1 MKKFFTV
8 IYLIAFCFIAVI
20 SMTNSAAAA
29 GSNDFVKHSMAARQK
44 QAAQRDRIVN
54 QRRYAL
60 EKQARDWQKRRN
72 PLDELFSHHKNKKF
86 HGEPA
91 LNAPAFAVRVLELC
105 NTERAKVGV
114 APLSLA
120 ADLQDS
126 AAIRAVEITQL
137 MSHTRPDGSR
147 CFSVVKNKNN
157 TLGENIAAGRGTP
170 EGVVDQWM
178 HSEGHRANILNPVFK
193 ELGVGYCC
201 DENTEYEYYWVQI
214 FRG

>member
-8 IYLIAFCFIAVI
+8 ICLIAFCFITVI
-20 SMTNSAAAA
+20 SMTNSVAAA
-29 GSNDFVKHSMAARQK
+29 GSNDFARHSMAARQK

-54 QRRYAL
+54 QRKYAL

-72 PLDELFSHHKNKKF
+72 PLAELFAHHKNKKF

-91 LNAPAFAVRVLELC
+91 LNAPAFAVKVLELC
-105 NTERAKVGV
+105 NTERSKVGV
-114 APLSLA
+114 APLTLA

-178 HSEGHRANILNPVFK
+178 HSEGHRTNILNPVFK

>member
-1 MKKFFTV
+1 MKKIFTV
-8 IYLIAFCFIAVI
+8 LCLIAFCFITVI

-29 GSNDFVKHSMAARQK
+29 GSNDFAKHSMAARQK

-86 HGEPA
+86 HGELA

-126 AAIRAVEITQL
+126 AAIRAVEITQF

-147 CFSVVKNKNN
+147 CFSIVKNKNN
-157 TLGENIAAGRGTP
+157 TLGENMVLCQVLGF
-170 EGVVDQWM
+170 
-178 HSEGHRANILNPVFK
+178 NIIGLDN
-193 ELGVGYCC
+193 
-201 DENTEYEYYWVQI
+201 I
-214 FRG
+214 

>member
-8 IYLIAFCFIAVI
+8 ICLIAFCFIAVI

-29 GSNDFVKHSMAARQK
+29 GSNDFAKHSMAARQR

-54 QRRYAL
+54 QRKYAL

-72 PLDELFSHHKNKKF
+72 PLAELFAHHKNKKF

-91 LNAPAFAVRVLELC
+91 LNAPAFAERVLELC
-105 NTERAKVGV
+105 NTERSKVGV

-157 TLGENIAAGRGTP
+157 TLGENIAAGRSTP